1 MCRKPK
7 LEHFV
12 GSQFEV
18 FFVVLIVAFILLVS
32 FNSCIMNQKGKL
44 TVPRPMKFF
53 RSTLNLL
60 GKLTSR
66 HCYIVQYRD
75 SAMTFSEDFVLKRD
89 NPPRQVESVCPRC
102 SLNANCY
109 ANSCE
114 YDQFQNKSI
123 FFLTLKLLQQII
135 GILTNAHHSQNMIIS
150 YSIAN
155 LHVTMIPYS
164 FWGTQG

>member
-1 MCRKPK
+1 MNYESNINRVALVAPRNMCRKPK

-66 HCYIVQYRD
+66 HSYTVQRQCNNI
-75 SAMTFSEDFVLKRD
+75 FRRFCIEKR
-89 NPPRQVESVCPRC
+89 
-102 SLNANCY
+102 
-109 ANSCE
+109 
-114 YDQFQNKSI
+114 
-123 FFLTLKLLQQII
+123 
-135 GILTNAHHSQNMIIS
+135 
-150 YSIAN
+150 
-155 LHVTMIPYS
+155 
-164 FWGTQG
+164 